1 MEGQDE
7 KVAIIKGGEIPVN
20 KDQNLEIRER
30 EKDLNL
36 YTLECNKR
44 LWLTNEGINIFFCSF
59 YQSTCY
65 FFYLDSSLD
74 FSPLDREPKC
84 WSAIAISAN

>member
-7 KVAIIKGGEIPVN
+7 RVAIIKGGEIPVN

-65 FFYLDSSLD
+65 FFLFGL
-74 FSPLDREPKC
+74 FLGLQPIR
-84 WSAIAISAN
+84 